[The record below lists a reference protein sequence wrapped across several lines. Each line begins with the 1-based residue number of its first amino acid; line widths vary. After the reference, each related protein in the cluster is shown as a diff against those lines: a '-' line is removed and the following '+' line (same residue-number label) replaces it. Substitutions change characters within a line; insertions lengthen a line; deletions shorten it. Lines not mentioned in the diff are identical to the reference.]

1 MGSGTHNT
9 VALRCD
15 LTLQSKS
22 IVAFAADLPAISTI
36 ADSAR
41 LMPKPYLS
49 PDLVLTNAKVLTAD
63 AHNSRAEAVAVW
75 NGRIVAVGSAADVEA
90 LKDGRTKVIDL
101 KGRCVL
107 PGLTD
112 PHVHFADGG
121 AHMMH
126 RIDCRDFY
134 SNVRAIPQ
142 ITSKIAEQ
150 AATQAPGTWVVAH
163 GSPMQDFRMPE
174 GRFPDRRD
182 LDAAAPDHPV
192 VINFGAHITIVNSRA
207 LELAGIRA
215 GTAAPAGG
223 AIEFDS
229 NGEPTG
235 KLVERAQYI
244 VRKIIPEYSYDQM
257 KDGIRFAA
265 GRCLARGITNIHDIV
280 TNHESVRAYQE
291 LAAERE
297 LPVRVS
303 MLIRVIEAAIKKESL
318 LNLGIKTGFGDD
330 WLRIGGVKMS
340 IDGGITGH
348 VAKFYEPYVDD
359 PCHEGLIRIEQDE
372 LDETIM
378 AYHNAGHR
386 VCVHAIG
393 DVAMDMALRSIAAA
407 VQASP
412 RADHRHRIE
421 HLGNWLVN
429 EERLAIIKRAGILP
443 VPNIPFMHY
452 IWDSLLACIGDK
464 RLAGSFNIR
473 TMLDAGLQITS
484 GSDGPAYWPLD
495 SLRDLGTC
503 VSRRTW
509 TGKTVGPDQAIG
521 VDEAIRMFTINA
533 AYNAFEEKV
542 KGSIEVG
549 KIADFAVLAESPHD
563 VAPEAI
569 KDIPVDMTILDGNIA
584 FFRKGADGLS
594 A

>member
-1 MGSGTHNT
+1 
-9 VALRCD
+9 
-15 LTLQSKS
+15 
-22 IVAFAADLPAISTI
+22 
-36 ADSAR
+36 
-41 LMPKPYLS
+41 
-49 PDLVLTNAKVLTAD
+49 
-63 AHNSRAEAVAVW
+63 
-75 NGRIVAVGSAADVEA
+75 
-90 LKDGRTKVIDL
+90 
-101 KGRCVL
+101 
-107 PGLTD
+107 
-112 PHVHFADGG
+112 
-121 AHMMH
+121 
-126 RIDCRDFY
+126 
-134 SNVRAIPQ
+134 
-142 ITSKIAEQ
+142 
-150 AATQAPGTWVVAH
+150 
-163 GSPMQDFRMPE
+163 
-174 GRFPDRRD
+174 
-182 LDAAAPDHPV
+182 
-192 VINFGAHITIVNSRA
+192 
-207 LELAGIRA
+207 
-215 GTAAPAGG
+215 
-223 AIEFDS
+223 
-229 NGEPTG
+229 
-235 KLVERAQYI
+235 
-244 VRKIIPEYSYDQM
+244 M

-265 GRCLARGITNIHDIV
+265 ERCLARGITNIHDIV

-291 LAAERE
+291 LAAARE

-421 HLGNWLVN
+421 HLGNWLVD
-429 EERLAIIKRAGILP
+429 EERLAIIKQAGILP

-452 IWDSLLACIGDK
+452 IWDSLLACIGDR
-464 RLAGSFNIR
+464 RLQDSFNIR
-473 TMLDAGLQITS
+473 TMLEAGLQITS

-549 KIADFAVLAESPHD
+549 KIADFAILAESPHD

-584 FFRKGADGLS
+584 FFRTGADGLS